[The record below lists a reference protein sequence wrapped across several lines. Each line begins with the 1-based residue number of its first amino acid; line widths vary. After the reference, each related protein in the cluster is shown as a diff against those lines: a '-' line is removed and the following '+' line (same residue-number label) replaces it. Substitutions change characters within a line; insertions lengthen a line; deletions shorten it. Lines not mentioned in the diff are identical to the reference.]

1 MPRGTADVR
10 PGTTDT
16 RVPVRPAPR
25 AAASRPGRPSL
36 VDLSAEALTDVLS
49 RLGEPAYRGPQIE
62 HWIYRQFARRAA
74 DMSNLPSALRARL
87 DAQYDVWPLTLQT
100 YAVSR
105 NGDTLKALFRLADGA
120 CVEAV
125 LMLYDQRQTLC
136 ISSQV
141 GCAMACTFCATGQ
154 DGLTRNLT
162 PGEIVGQVLYLARL
176 LAQRDALALGLQARS
191 ARVSNV
197 VFMGMGE
204 PFHNYDAVWRAIPR
218 LASERYC
225 GLGARR
231 ITISTVGVAP
241 QIAAMAQEPW
251 PVRLAVSLHA
261 PNDALRAQLVPPARR
276 WPLQEVLR
284 AVRTYTRRTRRRV
297 SFEYVMLDGINDHP
311 QLGADLGRLVQG
323 LPCHVNLIPFNPIP
337 GGRYQPSPDGRIRA
351 FARRVGAA
359 GIPVTIRVKRGIE
372 MDAGCGQLKRR
383 AAVNASRPGDRPR

>member
-1 MPRGTADVR
+1 MTRGTADGR

-16 RVPVRPAPR
+16 RVQVRPAPR

-261 PNDALRAQLVPPARR
+261 PNDALRNIRPSCTSFTYPCRHLGLLVD
-276 WPLQEVLR
+276 WLTWLSLSDPLV
-284 AVRTYTRRTRRRV
+284 
-297 SFEYVMLDGINDHP
+297 VMATH
-311 QLGADLGRLVQG
+311 
-323 LPCHVNLIPFNPIP
+323 LPV
-337 GGRYQPSPDGRIRA
+337 
-351 FARRVGAA
+351 
-359 GIPVTIRVKRGIE
+359 
-372 MDAGCGQLKRR
+372 
-383 AAVNASRPGDRPR
+383 